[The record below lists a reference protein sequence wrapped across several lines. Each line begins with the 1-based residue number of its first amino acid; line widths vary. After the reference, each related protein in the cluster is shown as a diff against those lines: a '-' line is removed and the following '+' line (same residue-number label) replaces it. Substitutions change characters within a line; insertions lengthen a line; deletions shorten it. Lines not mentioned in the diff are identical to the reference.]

1 MIAGSKVQ
9 GKLVEAKNRTGSFD
23 WYLLVLI
30 PSRWIKNSALALFGA
45 EYLDFGSSCSLN
57 TREKYTNWDNLVC
70 LSLHSLWGQSNL
82 CLLLQKK
89 VFCKSKHRWLCAQ
102 KIYKLRRTKLSQF
115 VYFSLVWREREETK
129 TKYSAP

>member
-70 LSLHSLWGQSNL
+70 LSLYIFW
-82 CLLLQKK
+82 
-89 VFCKSKHRWLCAQ
+89 A
-102 KIYKLRRTKLSQF
+102 
-115 VYFSLVWREREETK
+115 
-129 TKYSAP
+129 